1 MYYEEEWIDG
11 VYCYRTSPDGE
22 WIPLKPQPNA
32 PIPPA
37 MTDHAQM
44 AEQLLEQMGNYPG
57 VEEHFRDEWRA
68 YYKQDIELLVTAL
81 ADAER
86 AGMERAAKMAEEVSA
101 ECLFQPD
108 LDTSRIVERLA
119 AAIRAKAQG

>member
-37 MTDHAQM
+37 MTDHAHLWPLKKHDGR
-44 AEQLLEQMGNYPG
+44 AEAALLAWYG
-57 VEEHFRDEWRA
+57 
-68 YYKQDIELLVTAL
+68 
-81 ADAER
+81 
-86 AGMERAAKMAEEVSA
+86 S
-101 ECLFQPD
+101 
-108 LDTSRIVERLA
+108 ERLQG
-119 AAIRAKAQG
+119 RAR